1 MATHSDGI
9 LSAILILII
18 PVLLTVPLRVLW
30 SWWIGNEPEHL
41 HYKERFTSVID
52 SGYPIKDFRQE
63 LDRTARQY
71 EIDIERQ
78 TRIETDMLHPLDMR
92 HFLLV
97 PSLVVW
103 PILSIPAGF
112 VFIPLIPVTR
122 FFEWILI
129 EKKLLL
135 LVLKVVKKTT
145 GWDVVWMDRPGDP
158 TRPPEPVIAA
168 IHRLPITVLLGVFA
182 YLIVSY
188 LSFSFTTIAI
198 ITICVYVI
206 LVAAISIIRAATSGS
221 LVFIDARNRKVIPA
235 DSFVEQLIGPWV
247 GVGLI
252 FLLSRQIALSSTI
265 RDGTLSDPSFFAM
278 TVVLVLY
285 IATLIGISLELAFFR
300 TRGAVVEKMFE
311 SQIED
316 IMSPDHYS
324 FIRHLGKYQLLDEND
339 PANVPLSTD

>member
-1 MATHSDGI
+1 MTGQSDG
-9 LSAILILII
+9 LFSAILILII

-41 HYKERFTSVID
+41 HYREKFTSVID
-52 SGYPIKDFRQE
+52 SGYPIRDFRHE
-63 LDRTARQY
+63 LDRTARQF
-71 EIDIERQ
+71 EIDLERQ

-103 PILSIPAGF
+103 PVLSIPAGF

-122 FFEWILI
+122 FFEWVLI
-129 EKKLLL
+129 EKRVLLRIL
-135 LVLKVVKKTT
+135 LIVKSLT
-145 GWDVVWMDRPGDP
+145 GWDIVWMDRPGDP

-188 LSFSFTTIAI
+188 LSFSFTTIAM
-198 ITICVYVI
+198 ITIGLYVI

-221 LVFIDARNRKVIPA
+221 LVFIDARNRKVIPS
-235 DSFVEQLIGPWV
+235 DTFVEQLIGPWV

-265 RDGTLSDPSFFAM
+265 RDGSLSDPSLFAM

-285 IATLIGISLELAFFR
+285 IATLIGISLELSFFR
-300 TRGAVVEKMFE
+300 TRGKAVGVLFE
-311 SQIED
+311 SQVEETL
-316 IMSPDHYS
+316 SPDDYS
-324 FIRHLGKYQLLDEND
+324 LIRHLGKYQLVDGRTGR
-339 PANVPLSTD
+339 S

>member
-1 MATHSDGI
+1 MTAQSGG
-9 LSAILILII
+9 LFSAILILII

-41 HYKERFTSVID
+41 HYREKFTSVID
-52 SGYPIKDFRQE
+52 SGYPIRDFRHE
-63 LDRTARQY
+63 LDRTARQF
-71 EIDIERQ
+71 EIDLERQ

-103 PILSIPAGF
+103 PVLSIPAGF

-129 EKKLLL
+129 EKRVLLRIL
-135 LVLKVVKKTT
+135 LIVKSLT
-145 GWDVVWMDRPGDP
+145 GWDIVWMDRPGDP

-188 LSFSFTTIAI
+188 LSFSFTTIAM
-198 ITICVYVI
+198 ITIGLYVI

-221 LVFIDARNRKVIPA
+221 LVFIDARNRKVIPS
-235 DSFVEQLIGPWV
+235 DTFVEQLIGPWV

-265 RDGTLSDPSFFAM
+265 RDGSLSDPSLFAM

-285 IATLIGISLELAFFR
+285 IATLIGISLELSFFR
-300 TRGAVVEKMFE
+300 TRGKAVGVLFE
-311 SQIED
+311 SQVEETL
-316 IMSPDHYS
+316 SPDDYS
-324 FIRHLGKYQLLDEND
+324 LIRHLGKYQLVDGRKGR
-339 PANVPLSTD
+339 S

>member
-1 MATHSDGI
+1 MTAPSDG
-9 LSAILILII
+9 LFSAILILII

-41 HYKERFTSVID
+41 HYREKFTSVID
-52 SGYPIKDFRQE
+52 SGYPIRDFRHE
-63 LDRTARQY
+63 LDRTARQF
-71 EIDIERQ
+71 EIDLERQ

-103 PILSIPAGF
+103 PVLSIPAGF

-129 EKKLLL
+129 EKRVLLRIL
-135 LVLKVVKKTT
+135 LIVKSLT
-145 GWDVVWMDRPGDP
+145 GWDIVWMDRPGDP

-188 LSFSFTTIAI
+188 LSFSFTTIAM
-198 ITICVYVI
+198 ITIGLYVI

-221 LVFIDARNRKVIPA
+221 LVFIDARNRKVIPS
-235 DSFVEQLIGPWV
+235 DTFVEQLIGPWV

-265 RDGTLSDPSFFAM
+265 RDGSLSDPSLFAM

-285 IATLIGISLELAFFR
+285 IATLIGISLELSFFR
-300 TRGAVVEKMFE
+300 TRGKAVGVLFE
-311 SQIED
+311 SQVEETL
-316 IMSPDHYS
+316 SPDDYS
-324 FIRHLGKYQLLDEND
+324 LIRHLGKYQLVDGRKGR
-339 PANVPLSTD
+339 S

>member
-1 MATHSDGI
+1 MTAQSDG
-9 LSAILILII
+9 LFSAILILII

-41 HYKERFTSVID
+41 HYREKFTSVID
-52 SGYPIKDFRQE
+52 SGYPIRDFRHE
-63 LDRTARQY
+63 LDRTARQF
-71 EIDIERQ
+71 EIDLERQ

-97 PSLVVW
+97 SSLVVW
-103 PILSIPAGF
+103 PVLSIPAGF

-129 EKKLLL
+129 EKRILLRIL
-135 LVLKVVKKTT
+135 LIVKSLT
-145 GWDVVWMDRPGDP
+145 GWDIVWMDRPGDP
-158 TRPPEPVIAA
+158 TRPPEPVLAA

-188 LSFSFTTIAI
+188 LSFSFTTIAM
-198 ITICVYVI
+198 ITIGLYVI

-221 LVFIDARNRKVIPA
+221 LVFIDARNRKVIPS
-235 DSFVEQLIGPWV
+235 DTFVEQLIGPWV

-265 RDGTLSDPSFFAM
+265 RDGSLSDPSLFAM

-285 IATLIGISLELAFFR
+285 IATLIGISLELSFFR
-300 TRGAVVEKMFE
+300 TRGKAVGVLFE
-311 SQIED
+311 SQVEETL
-316 IMSPDHYS
+316 SPDDYS
-324 FIRHLGKYQLLDEND
+324 LIRHLGKYQLVDGRKGR
-339 PANVPLSTD
+339 S

>member
-1 MATHSDGI
+1 MTGQSDG
-9 LSAILILII
+9 LFSAILILII

-41 HYKERFTSVID
+41 HYREKFTSVID
-52 SGYPIKDFRQE
+52 SGYPIRDFRHE
-63 LDRTARQY
+63 LDRTARQF
-71 EIDIERQ
+71 EIDLERQ

-103 PILSIPAGF
+103 PVLSIPAGF

-122 FFEWILI
+122 FFEWVLI
-129 EKKLLL
+129 EKRVLLRIL
-135 LVLKVVKKTT
+135 LIVKSLT
-145 GWDVVWMDRPGDP
+145 GWDIVWMDRPGDP

-188 LSFSFTTIAI
+188 LSFSFTTIAM
-198 ITICVYVI
+198 ITIGLYVI

-221 LVFIDARNRKVIPA
+221 LVFIDARNRKVIPS
-235 DSFVEQLIGPWV
+235 DTFVEQLIGPWV

-265 RDGTLSDPSFFAM
+265 RDGSLSDPSLFAM

-285 IATLIGISLELAFFR
+285 IATLIGISLELSFFR
-300 TRGAVVEKMFE
+300 TRGKAVGVLFE
-311 SQIED
+311 SQVEETL
-316 IMSPDHYS
+316 SPDDYS
-324 FIRHLGKYQLLDEND
+324 LIRHLGKYQLVDGRKGG
-339 PANVPLSTD
+339 S

>member
-1 MATHSDGI
+1 MTAQSDG
-9 LSAILILII
+9 LFSAILILII

-41 HYKERFTSVID
+41 HYREKFTSVID
-52 SGYPIKDFRQE
+52 SGYPIKDFRHE
-63 LDRTARQY
+63 LDRTARQF
-71 EIDIERQ
+71 EIDLERQ

-103 PILSIPAGF
+103 PVLSIPAGF

-129 EKKLLL
+129 EKRVLLRIL
-135 LVLKVVKKTT
+135 LIVKSLT
-145 GWDVVWMDRPGDP
+145 GWDIVWMDRPGDP

-188 LSFSFTTIAI
+188 LSFSFTTIAM
-198 ITICVYVI
+198 ITIGLYVI

-221 LVFIDARNRKVIPA
+221 LVFIDARNRKVIPS
-235 DSFVEQLIGPWV
+235 DTFVEQLIGPWV

-265 RDGTLSDPSFFAM
+265 RDGSLSDPSLFAM

-285 IATLIGISLELAFFR
+285 IATLIGISLELSFFR
-300 TRGAVVEKMFE
+300 TRGKAVGILFE
-311 SQIED
+311 SQVEETL
-316 IMSPDHYS
+316 SPDDYS
-324 FIRHLGKYQLLDEND
+324 LIRHLGKYQLVD
-339 PANVPLSTD
+339 ARRGRS

>member
-1 MATHSDGI
+1 MTAQSDG
-9 LSAILILII
+9 LFSAILILII

-41 HYKERFTSVID
+41 HYREKFTSVID
-52 SGYPIKDFRQE
+52 SGYPIKDFRHE
-63 LDRTARQY
+63 LDRTARQF
-71 EIDIERQ
+71 EIDLERQ

-103 PILSIPAGF
+103 PVLSIPAGF

-129 EKKLLL
+129 EKRVLLRIL
-135 LVLKVVKKTT
+135 LIVKSLT
-145 GWDVVWMDRPGDP
+145 GWDIVWMDRPGDP

-188 LSFSFTTIAI
+188 LSFSFTTIAM
-198 ITICVYVI
+198 ITIGLYVI

-221 LVFIDARNRKVIPA
+221 LVFIDARNRKVIPS
-235 DSFVEQLIGPWV
+235 DTFVEQLIGPWV

-265 RDGTLSDPSFFAM
+265 RDGSLSDPSLFAM

-285 IATLIGISLELAFFR
+285 IATLIGISLELSFFR
-300 TRGAVVEKMFE
+300 TRGKAVGVLFE
-311 SQIED
+311 SQVEETL
-316 IMSPDHYS
+316 SPDDYS
-324 FIRHLGKYQLLDEND
+324 LIRHLGKYQLVDGRKGG
-339 PANVPLSTD
+339 S

>member
-1 MATHSDGI
+1 MTAQSDG
-9 LSAILILII
+9 LFSAILILII

-41 HYKERFTSVID
+41 HYREKFTSVID
-52 SGYPIKDFRQE
+52 SGYPIRDFRHE
-63 LDRTARQY
+63 LDRTARQF
-71 EIDIERQ
+71 EIDLERQ

-103 PILSIPAGF
+103 PVLSIPAGF

-129 EKKLLL
+129 EKRVLLRIL
-135 LVLKVVKKTT
+135 FIVKSLT
-145 GWDVVWMDRPGDP
+145 GWDIVWMDRPGDP

-188 LSFSFTTIAI
+188 LSFSFTTIAM
-198 ITICVYVI
+198 ITIGLYVI

-221 LVFIDARNRKVIPA
+221 LVFIDARNRKVIPS
-235 DSFVEQLIGPWV
+235 DTFVEQLIGPWV

-265 RDGTLSDPSFFAM
+265 RDGSLSDPSLFAM

-285 IATLIGISLELAFFR
+285 IATLIGISLELSFFR
-300 TRGAVVEKMFE
+300 TRGKAVGVLFE
-311 SQIED
+311 SQVEETL
-316 IMSPDHYS
+316 SPDDYS
-324 FIRHLGKYQLLDEND
+324 LIRHLGKYQLVDGRKGR
-339 PANVPLSTD
+339 P

>member
-1 MATHSDGI
+1 MTAQSDG
-9 LSAILILII
+9 LFSAILILII

-41 HYKERFTSVID
+41 HYREKFTSVID
-52 SGYPIKDFRQE
+52 SGYPIKDFRHE
-63 LDRTARQY
+63 LDRTARQF
-71 EIDIERQ
+71 EIDLERQ

-97 PSLVVW
+97 PSLIVW
-103 PILSIPAGF
+103 PVLSIPAGF

-129 EKKLLL
+129 EKRVLLRIL
-135 LVLKVVKKTT
+135 LIVKSLT
-145 GWDVVWMDRPGDP
+145 GWDIVWMDRPGDP

-188 LSFSFTTIAI
+188 LSFSFTTIAM
-198 ITICVYVI
+198 ITIGLYVI

-221 LVFIDARNRKVIPA
+221 LVFIDARNRKVIPS
-235 DSFVEQLIGPWV
+235 DTFVEQLIGPWV

-265 RDGTLSDPSFFAM
+265 RDGSLSDPSLFAM

-285 IATLIGISLELAFFR
+285 IATLIGISLELSFFR
-300 TRGAVVEKMFE
+300 TRGKAVGVLFE
-311 SQIED
+311 SQVEETL
-316 IMSPDHYS
+316 SPDDYS
-324 FIRHLGKYQLLDEND
+324 LIRHLGKYQLVDGRKGR
-339 PANVPLSTD
+339 S

>member
-1 MATHSDGI
+1 MTGQSDG
-9 LSAILILII
+9 LFSAILILII

-41 HYKERFTSVID
+41 HYREKFTSVID
-52 SGYPIKDFRQE
+52 SGYPIRDFRHE
-63 LDRTARQY
+63 LDRTARQF
-71 EIDIERQ
+71 EIDLERQ

-103 PILSIPAGF
+103 PVLSIPAGF

-129 EKKLLL
+129 EKKVLLRIL
-135 LVLKVVKKTT
+135 LIVKSLT
-145 GWDVVWMDRPGDP
+145 GWDIVWIDRPGDP

-188 LSFSFTTIAI
+188 LSFSFTTIAM
-198 ITICVYVI
+198 ITIGLYVI

-221 LVFIDARNRKVIPA
+221 LVFIDARNRKVIPS
-235 DSFVEQLIGPWV
+235 DTFVEQLIGPWV

-265 RDGTLSDPSFFAM
+265 RDGSLSDPSLFAM

-285 IATLIGISLELAFFR
+285 IATLIGISLELSFFR
-300 TRGAVVEKMFE
+300 TRGKAVGVLFE
-311 SQIED
+311 SQVEETL
-316 IMSPDHYS
+316 SPDDYS
-324 FIRHLGKYQLLDEND
+324 LIRHLGKYQLVDGRKGR
-339 PANVPLSTD
+339 S

>member
-1 MATHSDGI
+1 MTAQSDG
-9 LSAILILII
+9 LFSAILILII

-41 HYKERFTSVID
+41 HYREKFTSVID
-52 SGYPIKDFRQE
+52 SGYPIKDFRHE
-63 LDRTARQY
+63 LDRTARQF
-71 EIDIERQ
+71 EIDLERQ

-103 PILSIPAGF
+103 PVLSIPAGF

-129 EKKLLL
+129 EKRVLLRIL
-135 LVLKVVKKTT
+135 LIVKSLT
-145 GWDVVWMDRPGDP
+145 GWDIVWMDRPGDP

-188 LSFSFTTIAI
+188 LSFSFTTIAM
-198 ITICVYVI
+198 ITIGLYVI

-221 LVFIDARNRKVIPA
+221 LVFIDARNRKVIPS
-235 DSFVEQLIGPWV
+235 DTFVEQLIGPWV

-265 RDGTLSDPSFFAM
+265 RDGSLSDPSLFAM

-285 IATLIGISLELAFFR
+285 IATLIGISLELSFFR
-300 TRGAVVEKMFE
+300 TRGKAVGVLFE
-311 SQIED
+311 SQVEETL
-316 IMSPDHYS
+316 SPDDYS
-324 FIRHLGKYQLLDEND
+324 LIRHLGKYQLVD
-339 PANVPLSTD
+339 ARRGRS

>member
-1 MATHSDGI
+1 MTGQSDG
-9 LSAILILII
+9 LFSAILILII

-41 HYKERFTSVID
+41 HYREKFTSVID
-52 SGYPIKDFRQE
+52 SGYPIRDFRHE
-63 LDRTARQY
+63 LDRTARQF
-71 EIDIERQ
+71 EIDLERQ

-103 PILSIPAGF
+103 PVLSIPAGF

-129 EKKLLL
+129 EKRVLLRIL
-135 LVLKVVKKTT
+135 LIVKSLT
-145 GWDVVWMDRPGDP
+145 GWDIVWMDRPGDP

-188 LSFSFTTIAI
+188 LSFSFTTIAM
-198 ITICVYVI
+198 ITIGLYVI

-221 LVFIDARNRKVIPA
+221 LVFIDARNRKVIPS
-235 DSFVEQLIGPWV
+235 DTFVEQLIGPWV

-265 RDGTLSDPSFFAM
+265 RDGSLSDPSLFAM

-285 IATLIGISLELAFFR
+285 IATLIGISLELSFFR
-300 TRGAVVEKMFE
+300 TRGKAVGVLFE
-311 SQIED
+311 SQVEETL
-316 IMSPDHYS
+316 SPDDYTL
-324 FIRHLGKYQLLDEND
+324 IRHLGKYQLVDGRKGG
-339 PANVPLSTD
+339 S

>member
-1 MATHSDGI
+1 MTAQSDG
-9 LSAILILII
+9 LFSAILILII

-41 HYKERFTSVID
+41 HYREKFTSVID
-52 SGYPIKDFRQE
+52 SGYPIKDFRPE
-63 LDRTARQY
+63 LDRTARQF
-71 EIDIERQ
+71 EIDLERQ

-103 PILSIPAGF
+103 PVLSIPAGF

-129 EKKLLL
+129 EKRVLLRIL
-135 LVLKVVKKTT
+135 LIVKSLT
-145 GWDVVWMDRPGDP
+145 GWDIVWMDRPGDP

-188 LSFSFTTIAI
+188 LSFSFTTIAM
-198 ITICVYVI
+198 ITIGLYVI

-221 LVFIDARNRKVIPA
+221 LVFIDARNRKVIPS
-235 DSFVEQLIGPWV
+235 DTFVEQLIGPWV

-265 RDGTLSDPSFFAM
+265 RDGSLSDPSLFAM

-285 IATLIGISLELAFFR
+285 IATLIGISLELSFFR
-300 TRGAVVEKMFE
+300 TRGKAVGVLFE
-311 SQIED
+311 SQVEETL
-316 IMSPDHYS
+316 SPDDYS
-324 FIRHLGKYQLLDEND
+324 LIRHLGKYQLVDGRKGG
-339 PANVPLSTD
+339 S

>member
-1 MATHSDGI
+1 MTAQSDG
-9 LSAILILII
+9 LFSAILILII

-41 HYKERFTSVID
+41 HYREKFTSVID
-52 SGYPIKDFRQE
+52 SGYPIKDFRPE
-63 LDRTARQY
+63 LDRTARQF
-71 EIDIERQ
+71 EIDLERQ

-103 PILSIPAGF
+103 PVLSIPAGF

-129 EKKLLL
+129 EKRVLLRIL
-135 LVLKVVKKTT
+135 LIVKSLT
-145 GWDVVWMDRPGDP
+145 GWDIVWMDRPGDP

-188 LSFSFTTIAI
+188 LSFSFTTIAM
-198 ITICVYVI
+198 ITIGLYVI

-221 LVFIDARNRKVIPA
+221 LVFIDARNRKVIPS
-235 DSFVEQLIGPWV
+235 DTFVEQLIGPWV

-265 RDGTLSDPSFFAM
+265 RDGSLSDPSLFAM

-285 IATLIGISLELAFFR
+285 IATLIGISLELSFFR
-300 TRGAVVEKMFE
+300 TRGKAVGVLFE
-311 SQIED
+311 SQVEETL
-316 IMSPDHYS
+316 SPDDYS
-324 FIRHLGKYQLLDEND
+324 LIRHLGKYQLVDGRKER
-339 PANVPLSTD
+339 S

>member
-1 MATHSDGI
+1 VTAQSDG
-9 LSAILILII
+9 LFSAILILII

-41 HYKERFTSVID
+41 HYREKFTSVID
-52 SGYPIKDFRQE
+52 SGYPIRDFRHE
-63 LDRTARQY
+63 LDRTARQF
-71 EIDIERQ
+71 EIDLERQ

-103 PILSIPAGF
+103 PVLSIPAGF

-122 FFEWILI
+122 FFEWFLI
-129 EKKLLL
+129 EKRVLLRIL
-135 LVLKVVKKTT
+135 LIVKSLT
-145 GWDVVWMDRPGDP
+145 GWDIVWMDRPGDP

-188 LSFSFTTIAI
+188 LSFSFTTIAM
-198 ITICVYVI
+198 ITIGLYVI

-221 LVFIDARNRKVIPA
+221 LVFIDARNRKVIPS
-235 DSFVEQLIGPWV
+235 DTFVEQLIGPWV

-265 RDGTLSDPSFFAM
+265 RDGSLSDPSLFAM

-285 IATLIGISLELAFFR
+285 IATLIGISLELSFFR
-300 TRGAVVEKMFE
+300 TRGKAVGVLFE
-311 SQIED
+311 SQVEETL
-316 IMSPDHYS
+316 SPDDYS
-324 FIRHLGKYQLLDEND
+324 LIRHLGKYQLVDGRKGR
-339 PANVPLSTD
+339 S

>member
-1 MATHSDGI
+1 MTAQSDG
-9 LSAILILII
+9 LFSAILILII

-41 HYKERFTSVID
+41 HYREKFTSVID
-52 SGYPIKDFRQE
+52 SGYPIRDFRHE
-63 LDRTARQY
+63 LDRTARQF
-71 EIDIERQ
+71 EIDLERQ

-103 PILSIPAGF
+103 PVLSIPAGF

-129 EKKLLL
+129 EKRVLLRIL
-135 LVLKVVKKTT
+135 LIVKSLT
-145 GWDVVWMDRPGDP
+145 GWDIVWMDRPGDP

-188 LSFSFTTIAI
+188 LSFSFTTIAM
-198 ITICVYVI
+198 ITIGLYVI

-221 LVFIDARNRKVIPA
+221 LVFIDARNRKVIPS
-235 DSFVEQLIGPWV
+235 DTFVEQLIGPWV

-265 RDGTLSDPSFFAM
+265 RDGSLSDPSLFAI

-285 IATLIGISLELAFFR
+285 IATLIGISLELSFFR
-300 TRGAVVEKMFE
+300 TRGKAVGVLFE
-311 SQIED
+311 SQVEETL
-316 IMSPDHYS
+316 SPDDYS
-324 FIRHLGKYQLLDEND
+324 LIRHLGKYQLVDGRKGR
-339 PANVPLSTD
+339 P

>member
-1 MATHSDGI
+1 MTAQSDG
-9 LSAILILII
+9 LFSAILILII

-41 HYKERFTSVID
+41 HYREKFTSVID
-52 SGYPIKDFRQE
+52 SGYPIKDFRHE
-63 LDRTARQY
+63 LDRTARQF
-71 EIDIERQ
+71 EIDLERQ

-103 PILSIPAGF
+103 PVLSIPAGF

-129 EKKLLL
+129 EKRVLLRIL
-135 LVLKVVKKTT
+135 LIVKSLT
-145 GWDVVWMDRPGDP
+145 GWDIVWMDRPGDP

-188 LSFSFTTIAI
+188 LSFSFTTIAM
-198 ITICVYVI
+198 ITIGLYVI

-221 LVFIDARNRKVIPA
+221 LVFIDARNRKVIPS
-235 DSFVEQLIGPWV
+235 DTFVEQLIGPWV

-265 RDGTLSDPSFFAM
+265 RDGSLSDPTLFAM

-285 IATLIGISLELAFFR
+285 IATLIGISLELSFFR
-300 TRGAVVEKMFE
+300 TRGKAVGILFE
-311 SQIED
+311 SQVEETL
-316 IMSPDHYS
+316 SPDDYS
-324 FIRHLGKYQLLDEND
+324 LIRHLGKYQLVDGRKGR
-339 PANVPLSTD
+339 S

>member
-1 MATHSDGI
+1 MTAQSDG
-9 LSAILILII
+9 LFSAILILII

-41 HYKERFTSVID
+41 HYREKFTSVID
-52 SGYPIKDFRQE
+52 SGYPIRDFRHE
-63 LDRTARQY
+63 LDRTARQF
-71 EIDIERQ
+71 EIDLERQ

-103 PILSIPAGF
+103 PVLSIPAGF

-129 EKKLLL
+129 EKRVLLRIL
-135 LVLKVVKKTT
+135 LIVKSLT
-145 GWDVVWMDRPGDP
+145 GWDIVWMDRPGDP

-188 LSFSFTTIAI
+188 LSFSFTTIAM
-198 ITICVYVI
+198 ITIGLYVI

-221 LVFIDARNRKVIPA
+221 LVFIDARNRKVIPS
-235 DSFVEQLIGPWV
+235 DTFVEQLIGPWV

-265 RDGTLSDPSFFAM
+265 RDGSLSDPSLFAM

-285 IATLIGISLELAFFR
+285 IATLIGISLELSFFR
-300 TRGAVVEKMFE
+300 TRGKAVGVLFE
-311 SQIED
+311 SQVEETL
-316 IMSPDHYS
+316 SPDDYS
-324 FIRHLGKYQLLDEND
+324 LIRHLGKYQLVDGRKGR
-339 PANVPLSTD
+339 P

>member
-1 MATHSDGI
+1 MTAQSDG
-9 LSAILILII
+9 LFSAILILII

-41 HYKERFTSVID
+41 HYREKFTSVID
-52 SGYPIKDFRQE
+52 SGYPIRDFRHE
-63 LDRTARQY
+63 LDRTARQF
-71 EIDIERQ
+71 EIDLERQ

-103 PILSIPAGF
+103 PVLSIPAGF

-129 EKKLLL
+129 EKKVLLRIL
-135 LVLKVVKKTT
+135 LIVKSLT
-145 GWDVVWMDRPGDP
+145 GWDIVWIDRPGDP

-188 LSFSFTTIAI
+188 LSFSFTTIAM
-198 ITICVYVI
+198 ITIGLYVI

-221 LVFIDARNRKVIPA
+221 LVFIDARNRKVIPS
-235 DSFVEQLIGPWV
+235 DTFVEQLIGPWV

-265 RDGTLSDPSFFAM
+265 RDGSLSDPSLFAM

-285 IATLIGISLELAFFR
+285 IATLIGISLELSFFR
-300 TRGAVVEKMFE
+300 TRWKAVGVLFE
-311 SQIED
+311 SQVEETL
-316 IMSPDHYS
+316 SPDDYS
-324 FIRHLGKYQLLDEND
+324 LIRHLGKYQLVDGRKGR
-339 PANVPLSTD
+339 S

>member
-1 MATHSDGI
+1 MTSHSDGI
-9 LSAILILII
+9 FSAILILII

-41 HYKERFTSVID
+41 HYREKFTSVID
-52 SGYPIKDFRQE
+52 SGYPIKDFRHE
-63 LDRTARQY
+63 LDRTARQF
-71 EIDIERQ
+71 EIDLERQ

-103 PILSIPAGF
+103 PVLSIPAGF

-129 EKKLLL
+129 EKRILLRIL
-135 LVLKVVKKTT
+135 LIVKSLT
-145 GWDVVWMDRPGDP
+145 GWDIVWMDRPGDP
-158 TRPPEPVIAA
+158 TRPPEPVLAA

-188 LSFSFTTIAI
+188 LSFSFTTIAM
-198 ITICVYVI
+198 ITIGLYVI

-221 LVFIDARNRKVIPA
+221 LVFIDARNRKVIPS
-235 DSFVEQLIGPWV
+235 DTFVEQLIGPWV

-265 RDGTLSDPSFFAM
+265 RDGSLSDPSLFAM

-285 IATLIGISLELAFFR
+285 IATLIGISLELSFFR
-300 TRGAVVEKMFE
+300 TRGKAVGVLFE
-311 SQIED
+311 SQVEETL
-316 IMSPDHYS
+316 SPDDYS
-324 FIRHLGKYQLLDEND
+324 LIRHLGKYQLVDGRKGR
-339 PANVPLSTD
+339 S

>member
-1 MATHSDGI
+1 MTGQSDG
-9 LSAILILII
+9 LFSAILILII

-41 HYKERFTSVID
+41 HYREKFTSVID
-52 SGYPIKDFRQE
+52 SGYPIRDFRHE
-63 LDRTARQY
+63 LDRTARQF
-71 EIDIERQ
+71 EIDLERQ

-103 PILSIPAGF
+103 PVLSIPAGF

-129 EKKLLL
+129 EKRVLLRIL
-135 LVLKVVKKTT
+135 LIVKSLT
-145 GWDVVWMDRPGDP
+145 GWDIVWMDRPGDP

-188 LSFSFTTIAI
+188 LSFSFTTIAM
-198 ITICVYVI
+198 ITIGLYVI

-221 LVFIDARNRKVIPA
+221 LVFIDARNRKVIPS
-235 DSFVEQLIGPWV
+235 DTFVEQLIGPWV

-265 RDGTLSDPSFFAM
+265 RDGSLSDPSLFAM

-285 IATLIGISLELAFFR
+285 IATLIGISLELSFFR
-300 TRGAVVEKMFE
+300 TRGKAVGVLFE
-311 SQIED
+311 SQVEETL
-316 IMSPDHYS
+316 SPDDYS
-324 FIRHLGKYQLLDEND
+324 LIRHLGKYQLVDGRKGR
-339 PANVPLSTD
+339 S

>member
-1 MATHSDGI
+1 MTAQSDG
-9 LSAILILII
+9 LFSAILILII

-41 HYKERFTSVID
+41 HYREKFTSVID
-52 SGYPIKDFRQE
+52 SGYPIRDYRHE
-63 LDRTARQY
+63 LDRTARQF
-71 EIDIERQ
+71 EIDLERQ

-103 PILSIPAGF
+103 PVLSIPAGF

-129 EKKLLL
+129 EKRVLLRIL
-135 LVLKVVKKTT
+135 LIVKSLT
-145 GWDVVWMDRPGDP
+145 GWDIVWMDRPGDP

-188 LSFSFTTIAI
+188 LSFSFTTIAM
-198 ITICVYVI
+198 ITIGLYVI

-221 LVFIDARNRKVIPA
+221 LVFIDARNRKVIPS
-235 DSFVEQLIGPWV
+235 DTFVEQLIGPWV

-265 RDGTLSDPSFFAM
+265 RDGSLSDPSLFAM

-285 IATLIGISLELAFFR
+285 IATLIGISLELSFFR
-300 TRGAVVEKMFE
+300 TRGKAVGVLFE
-311 SQIED
+311 SQVEETL
-316 IMSPDHYS
+316 SPDDYS
-324 FIRHLGKYQLLDEND
+324 LIRHLGKYQLVDGRKGR
-339 PANVPLSTD
+339 S

>member
-1 MATHSDGI
+1 MTNHVASDSGDI
-9 LSAILILII
+9 FSAVLILVI

-41 HYKERFTSVID
+41 HYRERFTSVID
-52 SGYPIKDFRQE
+52 SGFPIKNFRQE

-71 EIDIERQ
+71 DIDLERQ

-112 VFIPLIPVTR
+112 VFLPLLPVTR
-122 FFEWILI
+122 FFEYVLI
-129 EKKLLL
+129 EKKVLL
-135 LVLKVVKKTT
+135 LVLRIVKKAT
-145 GWDVVWMDRPGDP
+145 GWDVVWIDRPGDP

-188 LSFSFTTIAI
+188 LSASFNLIAA
-198 ITICVYVI
+198 ITVGVYVI

-221 LVFIDARNRKVIPA
+221 LVFMDARNRRMIPA

-247 GVGLI
+247 GVGLF

-265 RDGTLSDPSFFAM
+265 RTGTLSDPSYFAM

-285 IATLIGISLELAFFR
+285 IATLIGISLELSFFR
-300 TRGAVVEKMFE
+300 TRGRVVESAFE
-311 SQIED
+311 EQVENQ
-316 IMSPDHYS
+316 MEPDEYR
-324 FIRHLGKYQLLDEND
+324 FIRHLGTYQLVDSENQN
-339 PANVPLSTD
+339 AE

>member
-1 MATHSDGI
+1 VTAQSDG
-9 LSAILILII
+9 LFSAVLILII

-41 HYKERFTSVID
+41 HYREKFTSVID
-52 SGYPIKDFRQE
+52 SGYPIRDFRQE
-63 LDRTARQY
+63 LDRTARQF
-71 EIDIERQ
+71 EIDLERQ

-103 PILSIPAGF
+103 PVLSIPAGF

-129 EKKLLL
+129 EKRVLLRIL
-135 LVLKVVKKTT
+135 LIVKSLT
-145 GWDVVWMDRPGDP
+145 GWDIVWMDRPGDP

-188 LSFSFTTIAI
+188 LSFSFTTIAM
-198 ITICVYVI
+198 ITIGLYVI

-221 LVFIDARNRKVIPA
+221 LVFIDARNRKVIPS
-235 DSFVEQLIGPWV
+235 DTFVEQLIGPWV

-265 RDGTLSDPSFFAM
+265 RDGSLSDPSLFAM

-285 IATLIGISLELAFFR
+285 IATLIGISLELSFFR
-300 TRGAVVEKMFE
+300 TRGKAVGVLFE
-311 SQIED
+311 SQVEETL
-316 IMSPDHYS
+316 SPDDYS
-324 FIRHLGKYQLLDEND
+324 LIRHLGKYQLVDGRKGR
-339 PANVPLSTD
+339 S

>member
-1 MATHSDGI
+1 MTAQSDG
-9 LSAILILII
+9 LFSAILILII

-41 HYKERFTSVID
+41 HYREKFTSVID
-52 SGYPIKDFRQE
+52 SGYPIRDYRHE
-63 LDRTARQY
+63 LDRTARQF
-71 EIDIERQ
+71 EIDLERQ

-103 PILSIPAGF
+103 PVLSIPAGF

-129 EKKLLL
+129 EKRVLLRIL
-135 LVLKVVKKTT
+135 LIVKSLT
-145 GWDVVWMDRPGDP
+145 GWDIVWMDRPGDP

-188 LSFSFTTIAI
+188 LSFSFTTIAM
-198 ITICVYVI
+198 ITIGLYVI

-221 LVFIDARNRKVIPA
+221 LVFIDARNRKVIPS
-235 DSFVEQLIGPWV
+235 DTFVEQLIGPWV

-265 RDGTLSDPSFFAM
+265 RDGSLSDPSLFAM

-285 IATLIGISLELAFFR
+285 IATLIGISLELSFFR
-300 TRGAVVEKMFE
+300 TRGKAVGVLFE
-311 SQIED
+311 SQVQETL
-316 IMSPDHYS
+316 SPDDYS
-324 FIRHLGKYQLLDEND
+324 LIRHLGKYQLVDGKKGR
-339 PANVPLSTD
+339 S

>member
-1 MATHSDGI
+1 MTAQSDG
-9 LSAILILII
+9 LFSAILILII

-41 HYKERFTSVID
+41 HYREKFTSVID
-52 SGYPIKDFRQE
+52 SGYPIKDFRHE
-63 LDRTARQY
+63 LDRTARQF
-71 EIDIERQ
+71 EIDLERQ

-103 PILSIPAGF
+103 PVLSIPAGF

-129 EKKLLL
+129 EKRVLLRIL
-135 LVLKVVKKTT
+135 LIVKSLT
-145 GWDVVWMDRPGDP
+145 GWDIVWMDRPGDP

-188 LSFSFTTIAI
+188 LSFSFTTIAM
-198 ITICVYVI
+198 ITIGLYVI

-221 LVFIDARNRKVIPA
+221 LVFIDARNRKVIPS
-235 DSFVEQLIGPWV
+235 DTFVEQLIGPWV

-265 RDGTLSDPSFFAM
+265 RDGSLSDPSLFAM

-285 IATLIGISLELAFFR
+285 IATLIGISLELSFFR
-300 TRGAVVEKMFE
+300 TRGKAVGVLFE
-311 SQIED
+311 SQVEETL
-316 IMSPDHYS
+316 SPDDYS
-324 FIRHLGKYQLLDEND
+324 LVRHLGKYQLVDGRKGR
-339 PANVPLSTD
+339 S

>member
-1 MATHSDGI
+1 MTAQSDG
-9 LSAILILII
+9 LFSAILILII

-30 SWWIGNEPEHL
+30 SWWRGNEPEHL
-41 HYKERFTSVID
+41 HYREKFTSVID
-52 SGYPIKDFRQE
+52 SGYPIRDFRHE
-63 LDRTARQY
+63 LDRTARQF
-71 EIDIERQ
+71 EIDLERQ

-103 PILSIPAGF
+103 PVLSIPAGF

-122 FFEWILI
+122 FFEWVLI
-129 EKKLLL
+129 EKRVLLRIL
-135 LVLKVVKKTT
+135 LIVKSLT
-145 GWDVVWMDRPGDP
+145 GWDIVWMDRPGDP

-188 LSFSFTTIAI
+188 LSFSFTTIAM
-198 ITICVYVI
+198 ITIGLYVI

-221 LVFIDARNRKVIPA
+221 LVFIDARNRKVIPS
-235 DSFVEQLIGPWV
+235 DTFVEQLIGPWV

-265 RDGTLSDPSFFAM
+265 RDGSLSDPSLFAM

-285 IATLIGISLELAFFR
+285 IATLIGISLELSFFR
-300 TRGAVVEKMFE
+300 TRGKAVGVLFE
-311 SQIED
+311 SQVEETL
-316 IMSPDHYS
+316 SPDDYS
-324 FIRHLGKYQLLDEND
+324 LIRHLGKYQLVDGRKGR
-339 PANVPLSTD
+339 S

>member
-1 MATHSDGI
+1 MTAQSDG
-9 LSAILILII
+9 LFSAILILII

-41 HYKERFTSVID
+41 HYREKFTSVID
-52 SGYPIKDFRQE
+52 SGYPIKDFRHE
-63 LDRTARQY
+63 LDRTARQF
-71 EIDIERQ
+71 EIDLERQ

-103 PILSIPAGF
+103 PVLSIPAGF

-129 EKKLLL
+129 EKRVLLRIL
-135 LVLKVVKKTT
+135 LIVKSLT
-145 GWDVVWMDRPGDP
+145 GWDIVWMDRPGDP

-188 LSFSFTTIAI
+188 LSFSFTTIAM
-198 ITICVYVI
+198 ITIGLYVI

-221 LVFIDARNRKVIPA
+221 LVFIDARNRKVIPS
-235 DSFVEQLIGPWV
+235 DTFVEQLIGPWV

-265 RDGTLSDPSFFAM
+265 RDGSLSDPSLFAM

-285 IATLIGISLELAFFR
+285 IATLIGISLELSFFR
-300 TRGAVVEKMFE
+300 TRGKAVGILFE
-311 SQIED
+311 SQVEETL
-316 IMSPDHYS
+316 SPDDYS
-324 FIRHLGKYQLLDEND
+324 LIRHLGKYQLVDGRRGR
-339 PANVPLSTD
+339 S

>member
-1 MATHSDGI
+1 MTSHSDGI
-9 LSAILILII
+9 FSAILILII

-41 HYKERFTSVID
+41 HYREKFTSVID
-52 SGYPIKDFRQE
+52 SGYPIKDFRHE
-63 LDRTARQY
+63 LDRTARQF
-71 EIDIERQ
+71 EIDLERQ

-103 PILSIPAGF
+103 PVLSIPAGF

-129 EKKLLL
+129 EKRILLRIL
-135 LVLKVVKKTT
+135 LIVKSLT
-145 GWDVVWMDRPGDP
+145 GWDIVWMDRPGDP

-188 LSFSFTTIAI
+188 LSFSFTTIAM
-198 ITICVYVI
+198 ITIGLYVI

-221 LVFIDARNRKVIPA
+221 LVFIDARNRKVIPS
-235 DSFVEQLIGPWV
+235 DTFVEQLIGPWV

-265 RDGTLSDPSFFAM
+265 RDGSLSDPSLFAM

-285 IATLIGISLELAFFR
+285 IATLIGISLELSFFR
-300 TRGAVVEKMFE
+300 TRGKAVGVLFE
-311 SQIED
+311 SQVEETL
-316 IMSPDHYS
+316 SPDDYS
-324 FIRHLGKYQLLDEND
+324 LIRHLGKYQLVDGRKGR
-339 PANVPLSTD
+339 S

>member
-1 MATHSDGI
+1 MTAQSDGL

-41 HYKERFTSVID
+41 HYREKFTSVID
-52 SGYPIKDFRQE
+52 SGYPIRDFRHE
-63 LDRTARQY
+63 LDRTARQF
-71 EIDIERQ
+71 EIDLERQ

-103 PILSIPAGF
+103 PVLSIPAGF

-122 FFEWILI
+122 FFEWFLI
-129 EKKLLL
+129 EKRVLLRIL
-135 LVLKVVKKTT
+135 LIVKSLT
-145 GWDVVWMDRPGDP
+145 GWDIVWMDRPGDP

-188 LSFSFTTIAI
+188 LSFSFTTIAM
-198 ITICVYVI
+198 ITIGLYVI

-221 LVFIDARNRKVIPA
+221 LVFIDARNRKVIPS
-235 DSFVEQLIGPWV
+235 DTFVEQLIGPWV

-265 RDGTLSDPSFFAM
+265 RDGSLSDPSLFAM

-285 IATLIGISLELAFFR
+285 IATLIGISLELSFFR
-300 TRGAVVEKMFE
+300 TRGKAVGVLFE
-311 SQIED
+311 SQVEETL
-316 IMSPDHYS
+316 SPDDYS
-324 FIRHLGKYQLLDEND
+324 LIRHLGKYQLVDGRKGR
-339 PANVPLSTD
+339 S

>member
-1 MATHSDGI
+1 MTAQSDG
-9 LSAILILII
+9 LFSAILILII

-41 HYKERFTSVID
+41 HYREKFTSVID
-52 SGYPIKDFRQE
+52 SGYPIRDFRHE
-63 LDRTARQY
+63 LDRTARQF
-71 EIDIERQ
+71 EIDLERQ

-103 PILSIPAGF
+103 PVLSIPAGF

-129 EKKLLL
+129 EKRVLLRIL
-135 LVLKVVKKTT
+135 LIVKSLT
-145 GWDVVWMDRPGDP
+145 GWDIVWMDRPGDP

-188 LSFSFTTIAI
+188 LSFSFTTIAM
-198 ITICVYVI
+198 ITIGLYVI

-221 LVFIDARNRKVIPA
+221 LVFIDARNRKVIPS
-235 DSFVEQLIGPWV
+235 DTFVEQLIGPWV

-265 RDGTLSDPSFFAM
+265 RDGSLSDPSLFAM

-285 IATLIGISLELAFFR
+285 IATLIGISLELSFFR
-300 TRGAVVEKMFE
+300 TRGKAVGVLFE
-311 SQIED
+311 SQVEETL
-316 IMSPDHYS
+316 SPDDYS
-324 FIRHLGKYQLLDEND
+324 LIRHLGKYQLVDGRKGR
-339 PANVPLSTD
+339 S

>member
-1 MATHSDGI
+1 MSEHSGDI
-9 LSAILILII
+9 ISAILILII

-52 SGYPIKDFRQE
+52 SGYPIKNFRAE

-71 EIDIERQ
+71 DIDIERQ
-78 TRIETDMLHPLDMR
+78 TRIETDMLNPLDMR

-112 VFIPLIPVTR
+112 VFLPLLPVTR

-129 EKKLLL
+129 EKRILL
-135 LVLKVVKKTT
+135 LVLKLVKKTT
-145 GWDVVWMDRPGDP
+145 GWDVVWMERPGDP
-158 TRPPEPVIAA
+158 SRPPEPVIAA

-188 LSFSFTTIAI
+188 LSFSFNVIAA
-198 ITICVYVI
+198 ITVGVYVI

-247 GVGLI
+247 GVGLF

-265 RDGTLSDPSFFAM
+265 RDGTLSDPSFFAI

-285 IATLIGISLELAFFR
+285 IATLIGISLELSFFR
-300 TRGAVVEKMFE
+300 TRGRAVEVAFE
-311 SQIED
+311 EQVED
-316 IMSPDHYS
+316 IMSPDQYS
-324 FIRHLGKYQLLDEND
+324 FVRHLGRYQLVDAGINNPE
-339 PANVPLSTD
+339 S

>member
-1 MATHSDGI
+1 MTSHSDGI
-9 LSAILILII
+9 FSAILILII

-41 HYKERFTSVID
+41 HYREKFTSVID
-52 SGYPIKDFRQE
+52 SGYPIKDFRHE
-63 LDRTARQY
+63 LDRTARQF
-71 EIDIERQ
+71 EIDLERQ

-103 PILSIPAGF
+103 PVLSIPAGF

-129 EKKLLL
+129 EKRILLRIL
-135 LVLKVVKKTT
+135 LIVKSLT
-145 GWDVVWMDRPGDP
+145 GWDIVWMDRPGDP

-188 LSFSFTTIAI
+188 LSFSFTTIAM
-198 ITICVYVI
+198 ITIGLYVI

-221 LVFIDARNRKVIPA
+221 LVFIDARNRKVIPS
-235 DSFVEQLIGPWV
+235 DTFVEQLIGPWV

-265 RDGTLSDPSFFAM
+265 RDGSLSDPSLFAM

-285 IATLIGISLELAFFR
+285 IATLIGISLELSFFR
-300 TRGAVVEKMFE
+300 TRGKAVGVLFE
-311 SQIED
+311 SQVEETL
-316 IMSPDHYS
+316 SPDDYS
-324 FIRHLGKYQLLDEND
+324 LIRHLGKYQLVDGRKGRL
-339 PANVPLSTD
+339 

>member
-1 MATHSDGI
+1 MTAQSDG
-9 LSAILILII
+9 LFSAVLILII

-41 HYKERFTSVID
+41 HYREKFTSVID
-52 SGYPIKDFRQE
+52 SGYPIRDFRQE
-63 LDRTARQY
+63 LDRTARQF
-71 EIDIERQ
+71 EIDLERQ

-103 PILSIPAGF
+103 PVLSIPAGF

-129 EKKLLL
+129 EKRVLLRIL
-135 LVLKVVKKTT
+135 LIVKSLT
-145 GWDVVWMDRPGDP
+145 GWDIVWMDRPGDP

-188 LSFSFTTIAI
+188 LSFSFTTIAM
-198 ITICVYVI
+198 ITIGLYVI

-221 LVFIDARNRKVIPA
+221 LVFIDARNRKVIPS
-235 DSFVEQLIGPWV
+235 DTFVEQLIGPWV

-265 RDGTLSDPSFFAM
+265 RDGSLSDPSLFAM

-285 IATLIGISLELAFFR
+285 IATLIGISLELSFFR
-300 TRGAVVEKMFE
+300 TRGKAVGVLFE
-311 SQIED
+311 SQVEETL
-316 IMSPDHYS
+316 SPDDYS
-324 FIRHLGKYQLLDEND
+324 LIRHLGKYQLVD
-339 PANVPLSTD
+339 ARRGRS

>member
-1 MATHSDGI
+1 MTGQPDG
-9 LSAILILII
+9 LFSAILILII

-41 HYKERFTSVID
+41 HYREKFTSVID
-52 SGYPIKDFRQE
+52 SGYPIRDFRHE
-63 LDRTARQY
+63 LDRTARQF
-71 EIDIERQ
+71 EIDLERQ

-103 PILSIPAGF
+103 PVLSIPAGF

-129 EKKLLL
+129 EKRILLRIL
-135 LVLKVVKKTT
+135 LIVKSIT
-145 GWDVVWMDRPGDP
+145 GWDIVWMDRPGDP

-188 LSFSFTTIAI
+188 LSFSFTTIAM
-198 ITICVYVI
+198 ITIGLYVV

-221 LVFIDARNRKVIPA
+221 LVFIDARNRKVIPS
-235 DSFVEQLIGPWV
+235 DTFVEQLIGPWV

-265 RDGTLSDPSFFAM
+265 RDGSLSDPSLFAM

-285 IATLIGISLELAFFR
+285 IATLIGISLELSFFR
-300 TRGAVVEKMFE
+300 TRGKAVGVLFE
-311 SQIED
+311 SQVEETL
-316 IMSPDHYS
+316 SPDDYTL
-324 FIRHLGKYQLLDEND
+324 IRHLGKYQLVDGRKGR
-339 PANVPLSTD
+339 S

>member
-1 MATHSDGI
+1 MTAQSDG
-9 LSAILILII
+9 LFSAILILII

-41 HYKERFTSVID
+41 HYREKFTSVID
-52 SGYPIKDFRQE
+52 SGYPIRDFRHE
-63 LDRTARQY
+63 LDRTARQF
-71 EIDIERQ
+71 EIDLERQ

-103 PILSIPAGF
+103 PVLSIPAGF

-129 EKKLLL
+129 EKRVLLRIL
-135 LVLKVVKKTT
+135 LIVKSLT
-145 GWDVVWMDRPGDP
+145 GWDIVWMDRPGDP

-188 LSFSFTTIAI
+188 LSFSFTTIAM
-198 ITICVYVI
+198 ITIGLYVI

-221 LVFIDARNRKVIPA
+221 LVFIDARNRKVIPS
-235 DSFVEQLIGPWV
+235 DIFVEQLIGPWV

-265 RDGTLSDPSFFAM
+265 RDGSLSDPSLFAM

-285 IATLIGISLELAFFR
+285 IATLIGISLELSFFR
-300 TRGAVVEKMFE
+300 TRGKAVGVLFE
-311 SQIED
+311 SQVEETL
-316 IMSPDHYS
+316 SPDDYS
-324 FIRHLGKYQLLDEND
+324 LIRHLGKYQLVDGRKGR
-339 PANVPLSTD
+339 S